1 MESILKV
8 GEFEVISE
16 AAVSCTASVTE
27 KGAGRMVTEFQ
38 LQSDR
43 ISDMGAAVEIRYSF
57 PILDICG
64 RWHPNCRADRA
75 LKADWELPVASM
87 TAVSAPVVCFF
98 NSESRNRHTIAASE
112 LCQEVDMN
120 AGVHEEDGR
129 MAVKIRFFL
138 SPQKLNA
145 GYSFRLWE
153 SQEDVPYWDTLDQVR
168 QWWEEAMP
176 PVMEVPDAAR
186 EPVYSFWYSWHQ
198 DINASIVEE
207 EAERAAKMGFDTI
220 IVDDG
225 WRHVCKE
232 PCRAIIR
239 QPQSARRFPRPYW
252 NW

>member
-1 MESILKV
+1 MESIFKV

-16 AAVSCTASVTE
+16 AAVSCTASMTE
-27 KGAGRMVTEFQ
+27 NGAGRTVMEFQ

-43 ISDMGAAVEIRYSF
+43 ISNMGTAVEIRYSF
-57 PILDICG
+57 PIMDICG

-75 LKADWELPVASM
+75 MKADWEAPVASM

-129 MAVKIRFFL
+129 MAVKIRFVL
-138 SPQKLNA
+138 SPQKLSA

-225 WRHVCKE
+225 
-232 PCRAIIR
+232 
-239 QPQSARRFPRPYW
+239 
-252 NW
+252 